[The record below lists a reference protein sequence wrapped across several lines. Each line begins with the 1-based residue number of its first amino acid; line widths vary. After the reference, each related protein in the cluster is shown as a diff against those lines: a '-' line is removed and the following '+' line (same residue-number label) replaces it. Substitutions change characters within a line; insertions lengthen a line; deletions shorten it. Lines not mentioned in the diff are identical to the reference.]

1 MQSLTIPDLF
11 RNPNQYTADEIREA
25 LQGVTGSRK
34 LSFRYELL
42 DSSNKVIRE
51 LDTVTSG
58 RISQDWLADIK
69 RTAQFS
75 LRSGFTDP
83 IDYLTNRI
91 KPWVRLAMPP
101 KALPV
106 PDPVLPAAP
115 QSPPLFGGFTDD
127 FETDAISSNWAA
139 YEDGAINT
147 GGRLHI
153 PMTTFSP
160 AARSNASWTLTGSAV
175 TAQFVRAPQV
185 GSVMGVDT
193 VSTTMSVYGNAA
205 GTGTNLMIRYRKVGP
220 TSVNKLEFCSNVGGT
235 DGSAVIIDYVP
246 NEHRWFRIRESSGT
260 VYWETSRTG
269 LPGTWQVQRSL
280 ATPAWVISGTGV
292 LRLLFQT
299 LGNVDATDFTEWDNL
314 GLPPQGV
321 ETSFMPQSVWSNNF
335 NGTPGVTGEAITKNN
350 SARSGNALD
359 DVRGTVIYDGAHSA
373 DNGKSAKLGSDDTLS
388 DGTIVAR
395 VRNALTDWSLRCYFY
410 LPSNGQIYIQPDG
423 AVPESSNNISF
434 QASGGSGAGTFQLGA
449 ATLPM
454 AVAANMVNK
463 LVKLE
468 IITTESLTL
477 YRLFWTAP
485 TGSSPDYVTSE
496 DNTGRDPLITVTVS
510 GGGPTSTPAVW
521 FDNLLITEPQ
531 TYQRFTD
538 DSVNYVEWPQGVFI
552 LSSPQR
558 EGDAAKV
565 ISRDVQGYDLAQIL
579 QDDQVAERFS
589 TANLLRVDDN
599 FSRDVTGSWG
609 TSQDGTVWVHNVV
622 ANTTRGVVSASPGY
636 AYVRIQDDSSTI
648 RLSQAGNT
656 AQEIL
661 VDSEIYCRVACSQ
674 LAVGNAYIAGA
685 IFRLFSGSDYYRV
698 RVHFNTTA
706 SGFDVHLNV
715 TSTNSGTVH
724 TFGDIVNTGLTY
736 SAGEYFNFRAQC
748 IGHVMRAK
756 LWKTGV
762 SEPAGWMIEEEV
774 DDPYKITYGYT
785 GVSGSNFAG
794 TTNVNQEIRFDL
806 FQLNPNPGNTYTGV
820 VDHLLTEANLPK
832 KITANSATIP
842 VPKEWE
848 AGTSKR
854 QIIADLLTAINYES
868 LSFDEDGYAVVKPY
882 ISPQNRGVEYSYA
895 DDELSVMYPEVMQEY
910 DLFAIPN
917 RWIMTLSD
925 PDRDTITVTF
935 TNNDPASPTSTVR
948 RGRTITSFEQGQD
961 ADSEATMID
970 RISRL
975 AFEASQVFEAVEFST
990 ALMPIHSG
998 NDVYSIEYDPMGINA
1013 QYSEVSWEMDL
1024 QAGAKMTHRARRIIS
1039 LTPAA
1044 DPAIIADDV
1053 VVTGALEMGNMQA
1066 GITTLTPV
1074 ANKPTK
1080 VVVTGLNLQGTGPVR
1095 VIATPETSVPGSTFR
1110 EVTTADHTPYG
1121 FSIWGYRTNT
1131 TATNIHWLAM
1141 RGA

>member
-1 MQSLTIPDLF
+1 MQSLTIPDTF
-11 RNPNQYTADEIREA
+11 RNPNGYTVAEIEA
-25 LQGVTGSRK
+25 ALKGATGSRK

-42 DSSNKVIRE
+42 DSSNKVKRE
-51 LDTVTSG
+51 LDTVTAAK
-58 RISQDWLADIK
+58 ISQDWLADIK
-69 RTAQFS
+69 RTATFS
-75 LRSGFTDP
+75 LRSGFQDP
-83 IDYLTNRI
+83 IDYLSDRI
-91 KPWVRLAMPP
+91 KPWVRLHMPP

-115 QSPPLFGGFTDD
+115 QSPPFFGGFTDD
-127 FETDAISSNWAA
+127 FESAAMGPNWGT

-147 GGRLHI
+147 GGYLKL
-153 PMTTFSP
+153 PATEFFP

-175 TAQFVRAPQV
+175 TAQFVHPMED
-185 GSVMGVDT
+185 GSVIGVDA
-193 VSTTMSVYGNAA
+193 VSTTMSVYANAL
-205 GTGTNLMIRYRKVGP
+205 GTGTNLMIRYRRVGS
-220 TSVNKLEFCSNVGGT
+220 TSFNKLEFCSNSGGT
-235 DGSAVIIDYVP
+235 DGAAVIIDFDP
-246 NEHRWFRIRESSGT
+246 NEHKWFRIRETGGT
-260 VYWETSRTG
+260 VFWETSRTG

-280 ATPAWVISGTGV
+280 ATPAWVISATGV
-292 LRLLFQT
+292 MRLLFQAV
-299 LGNVDATDFTEWDNL
+299 GNVNFLDYAGWDNV

-321 ETSFMPQSVWSNNF
+321 ETAFMPQQVWSNNF
-335 NGTPGVTGEAITKNN
+335 NGTPGVTGEAVTKNN
-350 SARSGNALD
+350 SARHGNALD
-359 DVRGTVIYDGAHSA
+359 DVRGVVIYDGSHTA
-373 DNGKSAKLGSDDTLS
+373 DGGKAAKLGSDDTLS

-395 VRNALTDWSLRCYFY
+395 LRSALTFWSMRCYFY
-410 LPSNGQIYIQPDG
+410 IPTGGQLYIQPDG
-423 AVPESSNNISF
+423 ASLDTSNNITLN
-434 QASGGSGAGTFQLGA
+434 ASGGSFTLGSVS
-449 ATLPM
+449 LP
-454 AVAANMVNK
+454 ASVTTNLVNK

-468 IITTESLTL
+468 IITTDTLTI
-477 YRLFWTAP
+477 YRLFWTDPA
-485 TGSSPDYVTSE
+485 GSSPDYVTSE
-496 DNTGRDPLITVTVS
+496 DNTGREPLITVTVN
-510 GGGPTSTPAVW
+510 GGGPTSTPPVW

-538 DSVNYVEWPQGVFI
+538 DSVNFVEWPQGVFI

-558 EGDAAKV
+558 QSDEANV
-565 ISRDVQGYDLAQIL
+565 ISRDIQGYDLAQIL
-579 QDDQVAERFS
+579 QDDLVAERFS
-589 TANLLRVDDN
+589 TANLLRVNDN
-599 FSRDVTGSWG
+599 FTRDVTGSWG
-609 TSQDGTVWVHNVV
+609 TSDDGTVWLHNTV

-636 AYVRIQDDSSTI
+636 AFVRIQDDSSAI

-674 LAVGNAYIAGA
+674 LSTGNAFIAGA
-685 IFRLFSGSDYYRV
+685 IFRLFSSNDYYRV

-756 LWKTGV
+756 LWKSGV

-785 GVSGSNFAG
+785 GVSGSNFSG
-794 TTNVNQEIRFDL
+794 TTNVNQEIRFDS

-820 VDHLLTEANLPK
+820 VDHLLTEANIPK
-832 KITANSATIP
+832 KITANTATIP

-868 LSFDEDGYAVVKPY
+868 LSFDEDGFAVVKPY
-882 ISPQNRGVEYSYA
+882 ISPQDRGSEFTYQ

-910 DLFAIPN
+910 DLFGVPN
-917 RWIMTLSD
+917 RWVMTLSD
-925 PDRDTITVTF
+925 PDRDTITMDF

-961 ADSEATMID
+961 ADSEATMIAK
-970 RISRL
+970 ISRK
-975 AFEASQVFEAVEFST
+975 AFEASQVYEAIEFST

-998 NDVYSIEYDPMGINA
+998 NDVYTIMYDPMGLNG
-1013 QYSEVSWEMDL
+1013 QYAEVSWDMDL
-1024 QAGAKMTHRARRIIS
+1024 VAGAKMTHRARRVIS
-1039 LTPAA
+1039 LTPTA
-1044 DPAIIADDV
+1044 DPSIVDDDV
-1053 VVTGALEMGNMQA
+1053 VITGALEVGNIA
-1066 GITTLTPV
+1066 VGVTTLTPV

-1080 VVVTGLNLQGTGPVR
+1080 VAVSGLNLQGTGPVR
-1095 VIATPETSVPGSTFR
+1095 VIATAETAVPGSTFR
-1110 EVTTADHTPYG
+1110 EVCTADHTPYG

-1131 TATNIHWLAM
+1131 TATNIHWMAL

>member
-1 MQSLTIPDLF
+1 MQSLIIPDLF
-11 RNPNQYTADEIREA
+11 RNPNQYTADEIRQA

-42 DSSNKVIRE
+42 DMDNEVKRE
-51 LDTVTSG
+51 LDTVTKAT
-58 RISQDWLADIK
+58 ISQDWLADIK
-69 RTAQFS
+69 RTASFS
-75 LRSGFTDP
+75 LRSGSTDP
-83 IDYLTNRI
+83 IDYLTDRI
-91 KPWVRLAMPP
+91 KPWVRLHMPP

-127 FETDAISSNWAA
+127 FETAAAGPNWAS
-139 YEDGAINT
+139 YEDGAFNT
-147 GGRLHI
+147 GGRLRL
-153 PMTTFSP
+153 PMTEFFP

-175 TAQFVRAPQV
+175 TAQFVSAPQY
-185 GSVMGVDT
+185 GSNMATDA
-193 VSTTMSVYGNAA
+193 VSNTMSVYGNAL

-220 TSVNKLEFCSNVGGT
+220 TSVNKLEFCNNSGGT
-235 DGSAVIIDYVP
+235 DATPVIIDYVP
-246 NEHRWFRIRESSGT
+246 NEHKWFRIRESSGT

-269 LPGTWQVQRSL
+269 LPGTWQTQRSI
-280 ATPAWVISGTGV
+280 ATPSWVISGTGA
-292 LRLLFQT
+292 LRLLFQAV
-299 LGNVDATDFTEWDNL
+299 GNVLYTDFCEWDNV

-321 ETSFMPQSVWSNNF
+321 ETAFMPQTVWTNNF

-359 DVRGTVIYDGAHSA
+359 DVRGVVIYDASHTA

-395 VRNALTDWSLRCYFY
+395 LRNALTDWSLRCYFW
-410 LPSNGQIYIQPDG
+410 LPTNGKISIEPDG
-423 AVPESSNNISF
+423 AVADSSNNISF
-434 QASGGSGAGTFQLGA
+434 NASGAGSFTLGQ
-449 ATLPM
+449 ATLP
-454 AVAANMVNK
+454 ASVSANLTNK

-468 IITTESLTL
+468 IITTETLTL
-477 YRLFWTAP
+477 YRLFWTTP
-485 TGSSPDYVTSE
+485 TGDSPDYVTSE
-496 DNTGRDPLITVTVS
+496 DNTGRDPLITVTVA
-510 GGGPTSTPAVW
+510 GGGPTSTPPVW
-521 FDNLLITEPQ
+521 FDNLTITEPQ

-558 EGDAAKV
+558 EADSAQV

-589 TANLLRVDDN
+589 TANLLRVNDN
-599 FSRDVTGSWG
+599 FSRDVTGGWG
-609 TSQDGTVWVHNVV
+609 TSQDGTVWLQSAASTDV
-622 ANTTRGVVSASPGY
+622 GVVSATPQYAFMRLLSSP
-636 AYVRIQDDSSTI
+636 STI
-648 RLSQAGNT
+648 RLQQAGNT
-656 AQEIL
+656 SQEIL
-661 VDSEIYCRVACSQ
+661 VDSEIYFRTTTTQVATGAGIIS
-674 LAVGNAYIAGA
+674 GA
-685 IFRLFSGSDYYRV
+685 IFRLFSTGDYYRL
-698 RVHFNTTA
+698 RSIFNTDG
-706 SGFDVHLNV
+706 SFHMSV
-715 TSTNSGTVH
+715 TGTKGGVV
-724 TFGDIVNTGLTY
+724 TQYGDDIDTGLGYTVGTY
-736 SAGEYFNFRAQC
+736 INVRAQC
-748 IGHVMRAK
+748 IGNVIRGKA
-756 LWKTGV
+756 WKDGK
-762 SEPAGWMIEEEV
+762 SEPAGWMIEEEIDTV
-774 DDPYKITYGYT
+774 ANQIAYGYT
-785 GVSGSNFAG
+785 GVSASCFGGN
-794 TTNVNQEIRFDL
+794 TNTNPEIRWDL
-806 FQLNPNPGNTYTGV
+806 FQLNPNPANTYTGV

-832 KITANSATIP
+832 KITANPATIP

-882 ISPQNRGVEYSYA
+882 ISPQNRGAEYAYA

-910 DLFAIPN
+910 DLFSVPN

-925 PDRDTITVTF
+925 PDRDTITVDF

-961 ADSEATMID
+961 ADSESTMID
-970 RISRL
+970 RVARL
-975 AFEASQVFEAVEFST
+975 AFEASQVYEAIEFST

-998 NDVYSIEYDPMGINA
+998 NDVYSLEYDPMGINA
-1013 QYSEVSWEMDL
+1013 QYSEVSWSMEL
-1024 QAGAKMTHRARRIIS
+1024 EAGAKMTHRARRIIS
-1039 LTPAA
+1039 LVAA
-1044 DPAIIADDV
+1044 SDPGILADDV
-1053 VVTGALEMGNMQA
+1053 VVTGALEVGNMQV
-1066 GITTLTPV
+1066 GVTTLTPV

-1080 VVVTGLNLQGTGPVR
+1080 VVVTGLTLQGRGPVR
-1095 VIATPETSVPGSTFR
+1095 VIATAETSVPGSTFR

-1121 FSIWGYRTNT
+1121 FSIWGYRINT